1 MPERTDQR
9 QFLAGKEV
17 HEGSAARAHV
27 VDRALDAELLDR
39 GDRVTAADDGE
50 SVRLG
55 DGGQEFPR
63 PDGKRLEL
71 EDPGGTVVEDRLRA
85 ADLVD
90 VPGDRVEAD
99 VVNRELRRKRACRDR
114 LPLSV
119 VVQD

>member
-1 MPERTDQR
+1 MPERADQR
-9 QFLAGKEV
+9 QFLAGEEV
-17 HEGSAARAHV
+17 HEGAAAGAHV
-27 VDRALDAELLDR
+27 VDRVLDAELLDR
-39 GDRVTAADDGE
+39 SGRVPAADDGE
-50 SVRLG
+50 AIRLG

-63 PDGKRLEL
+63 PDGKWLEL
-71 EDPGGTVVEDRLRA
+71 EDPGGTVVEDRLGV

-99 VVNRELRRKRACRDR
+99 VVNRKLRWQGARRHG